1 VPEPVA
7 VTAIAVMS
15 ALGNTPEEHQAAMD
29 AGRSGLRPLR
39 ELPYP
44 DAQFAELPAGWVEPR
59 EFLAGERYGP
69 GTNFALELT
78 RRLIADVSIE
88 VEALRDAWLLV
99 GTSRGNAAGWVE
111 TWPGRRGHGRM
122 STSNSM
128 HSEMAAAVSIE
139 FGIHGPYHVLSNGC
153 SSGLDAIG
161 LGYWAVR
168 CGMAPR
174 ALVVSADLPLVSP
187 LLSSYAE
194 TGLLSRNLLNDP
206 YSPETTGFLPGEAG
220 AALLLERVS
229 EAARSAYGYLHG
241 YWINSDAFH
250 PLGLPPD
257 GRGIAD
263 CLRAG
268 LDELPGRRVAAVS
281 VHASGTLAHGQAE
294 RRALQTVFADADREI
309 NLHLMKPFTGHAIGA
324 SGAVDTAVLLHYM
337 RQGLFPP
344 NLPGL
349 TGAGAPFRLPDS
361 PVPLAEE
368 MVLKTSVGMGG
379 HNAVVA
385 LSREAAG

>member
-1 VPEPVA
+1 MPEPVA

-29 AGRSGLRPLR
+29 AGRTGLRPLR
-39 ELPYP
+39 ELPYS
-44 DAQFAELPAGWVEPR
+44 DAHFAELPAGWVEPR
-59 EFLAGERYGP
+59 EFLAGQRYGP

-78 RRLIADVSIE
+78 RRVIADGAVE
-88 VEALRDAWLLV
+88 AEALRDSWLLV
-99 GTSRGNAAGWVE
+99 GTSRGNTAGWVE
-111 TWPGRRGHGRM
+111 AWPGRSGHGRM

-139 FGIHGPYHVLSNGC
+139 FGIRGPYHVLSNGC

-161 LGYWAVR
+161 LGYWAVS
-168 CGMAPR
+168 CGMALR
-174 ALVVSADLPLVSP
+174 ALVVSADLPLVSR
-187 LLSSYAE
+187 LLCSYAE
-194 TGLLSRNLLNDP
+194 TGLLSRNFVNDP

-220 AALLLERVS
+220 AALLLERAS
-229 EAARSAYGYLHG
+229 ETARSAYGYLHG
-241 YWINSDAFH
+241 YWVNSDAFH

-263 CLRAG
+263 CLRAALEE
-268 LDELPGRRVAAVS
+268 LDGERVAAVS

-294 RRALQTVFADADREI
+294 RRALQTVFGGADHEI
-309 NLHLMKPFTGHAIGA
+309 SLHLMKPFTGHAIGA

-344 NLPGL
+344 NPPGL
-349 TGAGAPFRLPDS
+349 TGAGPPFALPD
-361 PVPLAEE
+361 VPLPLAGETL
-368 MVLKTSVGMGG
+368 LKVSVGMGG